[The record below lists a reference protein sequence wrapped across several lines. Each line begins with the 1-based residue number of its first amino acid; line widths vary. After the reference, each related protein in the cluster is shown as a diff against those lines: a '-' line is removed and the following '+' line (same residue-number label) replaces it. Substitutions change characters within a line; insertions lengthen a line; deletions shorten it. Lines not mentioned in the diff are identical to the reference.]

1 MYRMEDLLVL
11 LTAEQAKE
19 LRFRA
24 GHPPV
29 IVAEDEQHPLQ
40 GPPLTGEDVGQLL
53 RSVATSRQMRE
64 LRMSGA
70 VQFIYV
76 LPDRSPFLI
85 RAKMED
91 ANVVIEVS

>member
-1 MYRMEDLLVL
+1 MYCMEHLLVV

-24 GHPPV
+24 GRPPV

-40 GPPLTGEDVGQLL
+40 GPPLTSENVMRLL
-53 RSVATSRQMRE
+53 RSVATSRQMRV
-64 LRMSGA
+64 LRTSGA
-70 VQFIYV
+70 VQFIYA

-91 ANVVIEVS
+91 VNVVFEVS